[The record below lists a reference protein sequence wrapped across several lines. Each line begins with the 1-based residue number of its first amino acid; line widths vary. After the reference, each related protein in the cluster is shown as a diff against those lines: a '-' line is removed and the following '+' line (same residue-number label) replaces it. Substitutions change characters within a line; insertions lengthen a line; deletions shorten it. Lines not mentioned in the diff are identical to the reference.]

1 MCWTVGEIS
10 APPLI
15 PQEPT
20 ILLARQPVDPCM
32 QFIWARYIQPSLLDS
47 GSLPSGS
54 FTLGKRRT
62 LCWVPFYARQIFCQ
76 QRPLCRV
83 PRQPSAKKSN
93 HYVGAPLVAA
103 LPSASHP
110 GTRQR
115 SIFFSEKFFDECQP
129 SRYSAKIIFFSKNS
143 LPSVCE
149 PGTRQRADFFFQ
161 KILCQVDLSHMM
173 LINQDI
179 SIWGLLYPMR
189 RCPWL

>member
-32 QFIWARYIQPSLLDS
+32 QFILARYIQPSLLDS
-47 GSLPSGS
+47 GYLPSGS
-54 FTLGKRRT
+54 FTLGKGFAECRT
-62 LCWVPFYARQIFCQ
+62 ICRVPFYARQIFRR

-93 HYVGAPLVAA
+93 RYVGAPLVAA
-103 LPSASHP
+103 LPSASHL

-143 LPSVCE
+143 LPSACE
-149 PGTRQRADFFFQ
+149 PGTRQRADFFF
-161 KILCQVDLSHMM
+161 KKFFAEWICHVWCL
-173 LINQDI
+173 
-179 SIWGLLYPMR
+179 
-189 RCPWL
+189 